1 MWNVNYGTDL
11 IASMSQSTVQNDS
24 NNNSVALNS
33 DVKTETSDY
42 AKILAER
49 VAEVDEQF
57 KEMRQ
62 NLENQRQ
69 NSAVS
74 TYTRKKFMP
83 DGSLMITTYEDG
95 KITSQTKK
103 RPKLVPTPDYSAPTD
118 VNGNTAIKMQPRLNL
133 LDMLMM

>member
-33 DVKTETSDY
+33 DVKPESSDY

-62 NLENQRQ
+62 NLENQKQ

-74 TYTRKKFMP
+74 TYTRKRFMP

-95 KITSQTKK
+95 KITSQVKK
-103 RPKLVPTPDYSAPTD
+103 RPQLVPTPDYSAPTD
-118 VNGNTAIKMQPRLNL
+118 ANGNTAIKMQPRLNL